1 MASIAAVV
9 MVRDEEDVLP
19 GFLSHALALFDMVL
33 VVEHLSRDATPAI
46 LDGAEA
52 AGHPVS
58 IWRMTCPSHWQSAVM
73 TALTQEAF
81 RRGADWVFPLDA
93 DEFLDVAG
101 PRELREGLAAQA
113 SPLLS
118 LRWRHAMPLADP
130 FAPSAR
136 WIANPTPAR
145 PGLGKIAIHRRIADA
160 LPGFRLGAGNHHLVG
175 TAFAKP
181 TSGAHF
187 GVLWHLPARSRA
199 QFLGKLAR
207 DLGSHVA
214 TDGRP
219 IPDLSLALQVK
230 QRMFARLQE
239 APEDTAMLQRIAL
252 RYWEQGAACLDDREP
267 WPDSVPVTPRLAML
281 DAAIPRG
288 WLQPLLEP
296 SGDVPPGTRLVR
308 ARLTPEGGVAI
319 TPAPSAAQ
327 AGDRAE
333 EWLQRYFTPG
343 FRLARFLAKRRVM
356 AGMKAAR
363 SGAGLSAAGT
373 RPR

>member
-1 MASIAAVV
+1 MASIAAVF

-33 VVEHLSRDATPAI
+33 AVEHLSRDATPAI

-58 IWRMTCPSHWQSAVM
+58 TWRMSCPGHWQSAVM

-101 PRELREGLAAQA
+101 PHDLRERLAAQA

-118 LRWRHAMPLADP
+118 LRWRHAMPMDDP
-130 FAPSAR
+130 FAPAAR

-145 PGLGKIAIHRRIADA
+145 PGLGKIAIHRRIAEA

-181 TSGAHF
+181 ISGEHF

-199 QFLGKLAR
+199 QFLGKLVR
-207 DLGSHVA
+207 DLGSYVA
-214 TDGRP
+214 SDGRP
-219 IPDLSLALQVK
+219 IPDLLVALQVK
-230 QRMFARLQE
+230 QRMFARLQG
-239 APEDTAMLQRIAL
+239 APGDSAMLQRIAL
-252 RYWEQGAACLDDREP
+252 RYWEQGAACLDDTEP
-267 WPDSVPVTPRLAML
+267 WPDPVPVTPRLAML
-281 DAAIPRG
+281 DVPIPRG
-288 WLQPLLEP
+288 RPQPLLEP

-308 ARLTPEGGVAI
+308 ARLTPDGGVAI
-319 TPAPSAAQ
+319 TPASPAAQ
-327 AGDRAE
+327 AGDRME
-333 EWLQRYFTPG
+333 EWLQRHFTPG

-363 SGAGLSAAGT
+363 SGLGPPAAGT
-373 RPR
+373 RPA